1 MMSKIANNVII
12 VIIPGVRALSLFAL
26 IFCSFQ
32 SICFGENYANFAYQ
46 VEKSFQGQQNNNT
59 KQQIGKFDD
68 GSTFDFSKTLE
79 ANYLNFAESRYQQN
93 DFIDAYYFKT
103 KAMKIKNYKIIA
115 PANPYSFGILP
126 DDIEQ
131 FIIAREQLRNASIN
145 SIINSN
151 DGLVLADSYI
161 AFDCWLEAFEEG
173 NTTEKMNRCKNRFLD
188 NMKALRMSL
197 LIQGYNLFDMTTK
210 ENLALN
216 NRNSS
221 CESCALYNKGL
232 YCNAL
237 YFDKDEIKLMDKMNV
252 VIKRLQKKMT
262 YFNSPTITIMYYQNA
277 YGYTKK
283 LGQQRVEAVKNI
295 VYNNL
300 SKDLPIKPLLK
311 ITPITLPKK
320 LTGADKKIYRDVIS
334 VCVSGNE

>member
-1 MMSKIANNVII
+1 MSVAKVSQI
-12 VIIPGVRALSLFAL
+12 SLL
-26 IFCSFQ
+26 LFCLFSPF
-32 SICFGENYANFAYQ
+32 CLGEDYANFAYQ
-46 VEKSFQGQQNNNT
+46 VEKSFNKSTNNNT
-59 KQQIGKFDD
+59 KKQIGKFDD
-68 GSTFDFSKTLE
+68 GSSFDFSKTLE
-79 ANYLNFAESRYQQN
+79 ANYINFAESRYQQN

-173 NTTEKMNRCKNRFLD
+173 NATERMNRCKNRFLD
-188 NMKALRMSL
+188 NMKAMRMSL
-197 LIQGYNLFDMTTK
+197 LLQGYNLFDMTTK

-216 NRNSS
+216 NRNTS
-221 CESCALYNKGL
+221 CESCVLYQKGL
-232 YCNAL
+232 FCNAL
-237 YFDKDEIKLMDKMNV
+237 YFDKDEIKLMDKMNI
-252 VIKRLQKKMT
+252 VIKRLQKKIT
-262 YFNSPTITIMYYQNA
+262 YFNSPTITLLHYPNA
-277 YGYTKK
+277 YGYEKK
-283 LGQQRVEAVKNI
+283 LGKQRIEAVKNV

-300 SKDLPIKPLLK
+300 SKDLPIKPLIK
-311 ITPITLPKK
+311 INTITLPKH
-320 LTGADKKIYRDVIS
+320 LTGANKKIYRDVIS
-334 VCVSGNE
+334 VCISGNE